1 MKNDT
6 KKEKGTWKKVVDM
19 EDRKRR
25 KKTYI
30 LIGVL
35 KAGKENSGIE
45 LIFKTVIQK
54 HISKTNRS

>member
-1 MKNDT
+1 
-6 KKEKGTWKKVVDM
+6 M